1 MTAAAVLARARAAGV
16 RLRLRPDGGL
26 RVEADA
32 PPSDALLGEL
42 REWRDDIVRLLAA
55 QDRRSGPGAS
65 FPDVPADEH
74 EMRPPSWSDP
84 APPPR
89 GAWCSCCGRSNP
101 KAGGRWWRP
110 RNPRTDG
117 LGLAQGW
124 RCMTCHPPPFGSE
137 VEERRT

>member
-55 QDRRSGPGAS
+55 QDRRSGPGTSEPGVLVGNDDDPEREAMAQHYAAEPS
-65 FPDVPADEH
+65 AQPYRPDTPDQL
-74 EMRPPSWSDP
+74 R
-84 APPPR
+84 
-89 GAWCSCCGRSNP
+89 
-101 KAGGRWWRP
+101 
-110 RNPRTDG
+110 DG
-117 LGLAQGW
+117 LLASYRRHSARLAARAEGKQPCGLRRQP
-124 RCMTCHPPPFGSE
+124 RC
-137 VEERRT
+137 